1 MIVGLAFLTIQHLD
15 FTPPPQ
21 TMPEEDLVEEAE
33 VLHPEAQSEQLQHRD
48 ISILESNTDQ
58 TGINSDV
65 DTESG
70 NRAESGVVQDSLYLS
85 QFGAQ

>member
-21 TMPEEDLVEEAE
+21 TLSEEDLIEEAE
-33 VLHPEAQSEQLQHRD
+33 VLQPEALPENLEQRD
-48 ISILESNTDQ
+48 ISILESNPGQ
-58 TGINSDV
+58 TGAISELNTD
-65 DTESG
+65 G
-70 NRAESGVVQDSLYLS
+70 RNRTLSEVAQDSLYLS